1 VPQQGRSGPPCDRC
15 GGEHSTHRL
24 MTGRRGLLIVIF
36 CCGVAGALILL
47 ASGRTWGSTLQIAET
62 GRRVPAE
69 VSGSGAEPALPAL
82 GVALLVFVGAVLAAR
97 SWLRRVVGALVVM
110 TGGAAIAVAIAS
122 RSDVA
127 AELRSRA
134 FGVAHVTV
142 HPTTSAWA
150 VLTLIAGVVA
160 VVAGAITVVS
170 GPQWPALGSR
180 YDAPAPRRQTETDG
194 STWEA
199 LDRGEDPTV

>member
-1 VPQQGRSGPPCDRC
+1 
-15 GGEHSTHRL
+15 
-24 MTGRRGLLIVIF
+24 MTGRRGLLVVTVG
-36 CCGVAGALILL
+36 CAAAGALILL
-47 ASGRTWGSTLQIAET
+47 ASGRTWGSTVQVAET

-69 VSGSGAEPALPAL
+69 VSGSAVEPALPAL
-82 GVALLVFVGAVLAAR
+82 GIALLVLIGAVLAAR

-127 AELRSRA
+127 SELRSRA
-134 FGVAHVTV
+134 FGVAHATV
-142 HPTTSAWA
+142 HPTMSGWA
-150 VLTLIAGVVA
+150 ALTLFAGVLA
-160 VVAGAITVVS
+160 VVAGAITVTI
-170 GPQWPALGSR
+170 GPRWPALGSR
-180 YDAPAPRRQTETDG
+180 YDAPTPRRPADADG